1 MKKELSIKQN
11 RTMAFIIEA
20 ASEVMENEG
29 EDKCTMRQIAEK
41 AGYNVATLY
50 NYFDDQDHLMMY
62 ASVKYISVYA
72 EDLDRALRGEKDP
85 LRRYMTLYDVFLE
98 HAFARPAV
106 FYNLFYGPYRQEL
119 RKIMCE
125 YSELFPGFLDGY
137 DEHVRA
143 VMLEGDIYRRD
154 EVMIG
159 AAAAAGEIDESSQ
172 RPIMVILS
180 RSLQSL
186 LQDYIAG
193 SFGYSAEDQKAK
205 FREIFEYLLKTG
217 GK

>member
-1 MKKELSIKQN
+1 MKTDFDFGKAAADN
-11 RTMAFIIEA
+11 RN
-20 ASEVMENEG
+20 S
-29 EDKCTMRQIAEK
+29 
-41 AGYNVATLY
+41 
-50 NYFDDQDHLMMY
+50 
-62 ASVKYISVYA
+62 
-72 EDLDRALRGEKDP
+72 
-85 LRRYMTLYDVFLE
+85 
-98 HAFARPAV
+98 
-106 FYNLFYGPYRQEL
+106 
-119 RKIMCE
+119 
-125 YSELFPGFLDGY
+125 
-137 DEHVRA
+137 
-143 VMLEGDIYRRD
+143 
-154 EVMIG
+154 MIG